1 MVIKRLTA
9 AALTLAFLS
18 APYPALAQAERDAAQ
33 KQYEYAYG
41 LLSLGI
47 YYEAA
52 REFGVFTKQFPTHDK
67 AGAAAYYRAKAFYE
81 YGTSPQ
87 IRAAARE
94 AVAAFHRDYPD
105 HPARNLGSFLLGEI
119 AMDEA
124 LELEREIGAR
134 ERDEQPTAE
143 LEARFEAACEE
154 AYPNYRKFI
163 ELTDLAKITDAR
175 TREDMTWRVVTARH
189 NIAQCLLGL
198 KRWEEAIDEYRVLVD
213 DPAFTEWGRDEA
225 QYLIGQAYFEWG
237 KRLKGS
243 LRNEKLAQALDE
255 YKRVMFY
262 GLGLGGRS
270 EFSDDAR
277 LGEAW
282 CLYELTRYSE
292 CRKLLEGSEAYF
304 KQVYEQFKANPNKL
318 DERWVRSLWPEII
331 YLYGKS
337 FYEDGRFEEAI
348 KRFER
353 VMNMGGD
360 NPWKAEATRMYDACA
375 KQIGSRFGKQIKL
388 ASADDAVRAYKVA
401 ENKHLAGRHEDAI
414 ADFERIWNGFAE
426 VRTWSYRDTLLY
438 YWGKSLYASGAD
450 GRLLEAA
457 AVFNYLAKT
466 GNPRAEVVDDRQ
478 PAGQQRRVS
487 LVGDAS
493 FWEGSSYWRLGEEM
507 DEGDERDAITEAAI
521 LAFERLAERTPEH
534 PKAPE
539 RLLNVG
545 HFYLRE
551 KQYLRAGQAYRRMVT
566 LYPRHEDAPK
576 ALLNL
581 CYVYRELGQFNEV
594 IWAAGIFEKNFP
606 KRPDVVPAID
616 LKGYAWFKLAQAADE
631 PRQEMEFYRN
641 AAAEY
646 GKLKAEAFPWLSDL
660 QREEEYG
667 TIFAN
672 ALFYAA
678 YSYERIGETAKALD
692 RYRLFLER
700 APHDNTHL
708 AEGRVRAAELHLEGA
723 HYAEAVET
731 LRPSADALD
740 EPDPTAHRGIGTLVA
755 ALLKLADTET
765 DPAAKDALRDEA
777 VSRAKHFYSVY
788 AATPI
793 HHGSYVTIAE
803 AFKEAELFDA
813 MLDAY
818 TKLMPN
824 QRLHFR
830 TEGLT
835 SSEKR
840 ALYGVYTRL
849 LYEAGTA
856 CAEAADVLEAREE
869 PTKKFDVAAADFLDE
884 HLRRA
889 RKLLGPGRIPADYV
903 DVYFSIAKILKRAGE
918 PAKGAKALE
927 KIAAVVPETDPRF
940 LKAYYERGN
949 IWLESGYPKRSLASY
964 IYVIDWADPDNP
976 ERAKYIALS
985 YYQAGIAQFRVAD
998 DAEAKAKSKKL
1009 FETLISTFGGSED
1022 ETIRKIVA
1030 RGREELAKIEK
1041 ELGTGGGN

>member
-1 MVIKRLTA
+1 MVMKRLTA
-9 AALTLAFLS
+9 AALALAFLS
-18 APYPALAQAERDAAQ
+18 APCLARAQSGRDAAQ

-41 LLSLGI
+41 LLSLGL

-52 REFGVFTKQFPTHDK
+52 REFGVFTEQYPTHDK
-67 AGAAAYYRAKAFYE
+67 AGTAAYYRAKALYQ
-81 YGTSPQ
+81 YGTTPE
-87 IRAAARE
+87 IRAAARK
-94 AVAAFHRDYPD
+94 AVAAFHRDYPG
-105 HPARNLGSFLLGEI
+105 HPAANLGYFLLGEI

-124 LELEREIGAR
+124 LELKREIGVL

-143 LEARFEAACEE
+143 LEARFQAACKE
-154 AYPNYRKFI
+154 AYPHYRRFI
-163 ELTDLAKITDAR
+163 ETTDLATISDAR
-175 TREDMTWRVVTARH
+175 LREDMTWRVVTARH
-189 NIAQCLLGL
+189 NIAQCLLAL
-198 KRWEEAIDEYRVLVD
+198 ERWDEAIDEYRVLVG
-213 DPAFTEWGRDEA
+213 DPVFTEWGRDEA

-243 LRNEKLAQALDE
+243 LRNDKLAQALDE

-282 CLYELTRYSE
+282 CLYELTRYSD
-292 CRKLLEGSEAYF
+292 CRKLLEASEAF
-304 KQVYEQFKANPNKL
+304 FNQVYDQFKANPNKL

-331 YLYGKS
+331 YLYGKCL
-337 FYEDGRFEEAI
+337 YEDGLFEQAMQ
-348 KRFER
+348 RFER
-353 VMNMGGD
+353 VINMGGD
-360 NPWKAEATRMYDACA
+360 NSWKAEATRMYDASA
-375 KQIGSRFGKQIKL
+375 KRVGKQITL
-388 ASADDAVRAYKVA
+388 ATAEDAARAYTVA
-401 ENKHLAGRHEDAI
+401 ENKYLAGRHEDAI
-414 ADFERIWNGFAE
+414 ADFERIWNGFAD
-426 VRTWSYRDTLLY
+426 VRTWSHRDTLLY

-457 AVFNYLAKT
+457 AVFNYLART

-478 PAGQQRRVS
+478 PADQQRRVS

-493 FWEGSSYWRLGEEM
+493 FWEGSSFWRLGEEM
-507 DEGDERDAITEAAI
+507 DEGKEREAITEAAI
-521 LAFERLAERTPEH
+521 LAFEQLALRAPEH

-581 CYVYRELGQFNEV
+581 CYVYRELGQLNEV
-594 IWAAGIFEKNFP
+594 IWAADVFEKNFP
-606 KRPDVVPAID
+606 NRPDVVAAID
-616 LKGYAWFKLAQAADE
+616 LKGYAWFKRAQAADE
-631 PRQEMEFYRN
+631 PDQEKEFYRN

-646 GKLKAEAFPWLSDL
+646 GKLRVEAFPSLSEL

-678 YSYERIGETAKALD
+678 YSYEKTGETARALD
-692 RYRLFLER
+692 SYRLFLER

-708 AEGRVRAAELHLEGA
+708 AEGRVRAAELQLDEA
-723 HYAEAVET
+723 DYAEAVET
-731 LRPSADALD
+731 LRPAADALD
-740 EPDPTAHRGIGTLVA
+740 EADPAVARGVGTLVA

-765 DPAAKDALRDEA
+765 DPAAKAALRDEA
-777 VSRAKHFYSVY
+777 LSRAKHFYSVY

-813 MLDAY
+813 MLEAY
-818 TKLMPN
+818 TKLMAN

-830 TEGLT
+830 AEGLT

-840 ALYGVYTRL
+840 TLYVVYTQL
-849 LYEAGTA
+849 LYEAGAA
-856 CAEAADVLEAREE
+856 CAEAADVLEAREQ

-889 RKLLGPGRIPADYV
+889 KKLVGPGRIPANYV
-903 DVYFSIAKILKRAGE
+903 DVHFSIARILKRAGE
-918 PAKGAKALE
+918 PEKGAKALE
-927 KIAAVVPETDPRF
+927 KIAAVVPESDPRF

-949 IWLESGYPKRSLASY
+949 VWLESGYPKRSLASY
-964 IYVIDWADPDNP
+964 MYVIDWADPDNP
-976 ERAKYIALS
+976 ERAKYTALS

-1009 FETLISTFGGSED
+1009 FEALISTFGGSED

-1030 RGREELAKIEK
+1030 RGREELAKIER
-1041 ELGTGGGN
+1041 ELGTGN